1 MTSVPNRRPLLSG
14 NKLLGQ
20 LLLLSLLF
28 TFSSCELFKP
38 AVTPDPDR
46 NTRVDDRN
54 RGNDDGGG
62 ELDPIQSRRVYDP
75 ETGTYVYVQNAPTD
89 KMDTVRWTTVSEDR
103 MPPIVEDGSGA
114 YDPGLGNGGGSTPET
129 EGTGTTP
136 ITQIGTSP
144 GGSRMLSGY
153 NVDFA
158 LPFLTD
164 RYLGSEDE
172 VDPNSLWALHF
183 YSGAK
188 MALDELRGKGTT
200 SYNVNVQDTK
210 ANPTKVSQLVASP
223 EFRQSQIVIGP
234 YLKNNV
240 TTMAD
245 AARGMETVLISPY
258 SAAGGVSQSNPNYVQ
273 VNPTLETHVRSLLKH
288 AYQTQGATR
297 IVLVTSGS
305 AGQQARLAYLQDEYK
320 ILSGNAEIEPLEELA
335 VDMNNAE
342 ASLVEYLDG
351 RKTVFIVPVYEDEPF
366 VANFL
371 RLLYTSSRDDFGRSV
386 AVYGLPQWKDFTRIN
401 FDYYE
406 GTNVHISNSVFI
418 DRLNPAVRAFRRN
431 FYERFAALPRDEAY
445 VGYDVTRYFLRMAAE
460 HGTRFQY
467 ELEKNPEDL
476 LHTRFRFE
484 PVAVVPANAT
494 SFENATLDRFEN
506 KYVNMLRFADYNW
519 KRVN

>member
-1 MTSVPNRRPLLSG
+1 MTSVPNRQPPSSG

-20 LLLLSLLF
+20 LLLLCLVF
-28 TFSSCELFKP
+28 TVYSCELFKP

-54 RGNDDGGG
+54 AGNDDDPG

-114 YDPGLGNGGGSTPET
+114 YDPSLGNGAVDNIET
-129 EGTGTTP
+129 GGTGSTP

-188 MALDELRGKGTT
+188 MALDELRGQGTT

-210 ANPTKVSQLVASP
+210 ANPTKVSQLVTSP

-240 TTMAD
+240 STMAE

-258 SAAGGVSQSNPNYVQ
+258 SAAGGISQSNPNYVQ

-305 AGQQARLAYLQDEYK
+305 ASQQGRLAYLQDEYK
-320 ILSGNAEIEPLEELA
+320 ILSGNAEVEPLEELA
-335 VDMNNAE
+335 VDMNNAD

-506 KYVNMLRFADYNW
+506 KYVNMLRFADYSW